1 MVGAPRYHSGLASDE
16 VAAILQRGETVLSR
30 SQTDAAQG
38 AGVLKIDH
46 TGRPVLVASGGA
58 PGPSRTL
65 NVSLGPVMGNEEYID
80 EYVIPR
86 LEALERRQ
94 DAATMETI

>member
-1 MVGAPRYHSGLASDE
+1 
-16 VAAILQRGETVLSR
+16 
-30 SQTDAAQG
+30 
-38 AGVLKIDH
+38 
-46 TGRPVLVASGGA
+46 
-58 PGPSRTL
+58 
-65 NVSLGPVMGNEEYID
+65 MGNEEYID